1 MSEETM
7 SLHEALRV
15 ALSEVYGTLDTFE
28 LMDPEEQ
35 KTMWINPPQALREAA
50 RIIDIHMRTADE
62 REAPVMKVFVRDQY
76 GVQVYHPA
84 NEAARLF
91 AAIAGTKT
99 ITPANLS
106 HILKLGYSIE
116 YVHPTPTH
124 PIQQPIPR

>member
-1 MSEETM
+1 MNEETM

-28 LMDPEEQ
+28 LMDPDEQ
-35 KTMWINPPQALREAA
+35 RSMWINPPDALREAA
-50 RIIDIHMRTADE
+50 RIIDVHMRTADE

-76 GVQVYHPA
+76 GQQAFHPA

-116 YVHPTPTH
+116 YVHPPV
-124 PIQQPIPR
+124 QQPITR